1 MFLAAVYDPNVH
13 SFYDEPLAYTD
24 RYHKYP
30 DFKDHKTSYRDGELK
45 KRRFLFFASVEVHS
59 LMIGEIHFPM
69 PSYVFEIKFV
79 SQHFLS
85 LFVCKNDAKLS
96 INVHEKIF
104 VKLLQ

>member
-1 MFLAAVYDPNVH
+1 MH

-45 KRRFLFFASVEVHS
+45 KKRRFSLFSSVEVYS
-59 LMIGEIHFPM
+59 LMMGEIHFPM
-69 PSYVFEIKFV
+69 PSCVFEIKLV

-85 LFVCKNDAKLS
+85 IFFFKNDAKLS
-96 INVHEKIF
+96 IDVHKKIF

>member
-45 KRRFLFFASVEVHS
+45 KTQIFSLFFGGS
-59 LMIGEIHFPM
+59 LLTYDGRNSFSH
-69 PSYVFEIKFV
+69 
-79 SQHFLS
+79 
-85 LFVCKNDAKLS
+85 A
-96 INVHEKIF
+96 
-104 VKLLQ
+104 